1 MYVAEYDAVCD
12 LAQQTW
18 RCVQSYEYVA
28 YGLVYAARNAEL
40 YLTQPRGCSDMCNAV
55 CDLAQENIAMSM

>member
-1 MYVAEYDAVCD
+1 M
-12 LAQQTW
+12 W

-28 YGLVYAARNAEL
+28 YGLVYATRNAEL
-40 YLTQPRGCSDMCNAV
+40 YVTQPSGCSDMCNAV